1 LVGELSAQ
9 KGDTVVTTPSLQ
21 LVGVV
26 LVLGF
31 EQLVQ
36 WKLGPMGLVALF
48 LLGVGVKARNS
59 TCASLGAVILLLLMT
74 KG

>member
-1 LVGELSAQ
+1 MA
-9 KGDTVVTTPSLQ
+9 TPALQ
-21 LVGVV
+21 FVGVV
-26 LVLGF
+26 LALGC

-36 WKLGPMGLVALF
+36 WKLGAMGLVALF